1 MPSSGRS
8 TIGAAMDVSDLRK
21 RILRALDEARQ
32 ETAARSDASQRR
44 VEQDEAKQ
52 AYEQFLQRIAVPL
65 LRQAQDIL
73 KAEGDLFTVHTP
85 ADGAKL
91 VSDASPETFVEF
103 MLDRRGPRAQVIGRR
118 SVSKHG
124 HGGVVE
130 ERPLAPGKTVAAI
143 TEDDF
148 AAYLVTEIP
157 KLVARR

>member
-32 ETAARSDASQRR
+32 ETAARSDAALRR
-44 VEQDEAKQ
+44 AEKDEAKL
-52 AYEQFLQRIAVPL
+52 AYDQFLQRIAVPL

-73 KAEGDLFTVHTP
+73 KAEGELFTVHTP
-85 ADGAKL
+85 ADRAKF

-103 MLDRRGPRAQVIGRR
+103 MLDLRGQRGQVIGRL

-130 ERPLAPGKTVAAI
+130 ERPLAPGKTVAAV
-143 TEDDF
+143 TEDDV

>member
-8 TIGAAMDVSDLRK
+8 TIGAVMDVSDLRK

-32 ETAARSDASQRR
+32 ETAARSDASHRR
-44 VEQDEAKQ
+44 LEKDEAKL

-73 KAEGDLFTVHTP
+73 KAEGELFTVHTP

-91 VSDASPETFVEF
+91 VADASPETFVEF
-103 MLDRRGPRAQVIGRR
+103 VLNLRGQRPQVVARL
-118 SVSKHG
+118 SVSRHG

-130 ERPLAPGKTVAAI
+130 ERPLAPGKTVSALV
-143 TEDDF
+143 EDDV

-157 KLVARR
+157 KLVGRR